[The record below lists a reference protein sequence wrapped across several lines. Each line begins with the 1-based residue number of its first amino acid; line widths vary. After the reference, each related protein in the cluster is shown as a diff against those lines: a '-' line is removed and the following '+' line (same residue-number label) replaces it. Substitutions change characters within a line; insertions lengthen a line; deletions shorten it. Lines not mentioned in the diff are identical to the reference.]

1 MKILLYDETEDI
13 KKFDRMIRMSDI
25 VIKKE
30 NGCLK
35 IEKNIFMIEER
46 EILDMLK
53 DENVESIGKVGDLKT
68 IGNNMDNP
76 KIENIL
82 KLNEYELINELSIP
96 RTIKE
101 IIYKINEIIE
111 YINKEE
117 K

>member
-13 KKFDRMIRMSDI
+13 KNFDRMIRMSDI

-35 IEKNIFMIEER
+35 IEKNRFMIEER

-53 DENVESIGKVGDLKT
+53 DENVESIDLKT
-68 IGNNMDNP
+68 IGDNMDNP
-76 KIENIL
+76 KTKNIEI
-82 KLNEYELINELSIP
+82 LNEYKLIHELSIP

-101 IIYKINEIIE
+101 IIYKINEIVK

-117 K
+117 N

>member
-1 MKILLYDETEDI
+1 MKVKYRNKTIDVPNQSCD
-13 KKFDRMIRMSDI
+13 
-25 VIKKE
+25 
-30 NGCLK
+30 
-35 IEKNIFMIEER
+35 
-46 EILDMLK
+46 
-53 DENVESIGKVGDLKT
+53 GDLKT

-82 KLNEYELINELSIP
+82 KLNEYELIHELPIP

-111 YINKEE
+111 YINKED